1 MVVAGGAHDGGP
13 ALLARVASAP
23 GCRLS
28 LVQGRQV
35 LVVRRALLPFRRCCC
50 LGSGSAVLV
59 SRRSNRARNG
69 TSGHTR
75 QAVWSVVTP
84 QQRRDRQL
92 TRCRMCHPACV
103 PPVPEI
109 PHAPGGGTAGSA
121 ARAPPVLSAS
131 CSSCRHP
138 RPPVPPSCASQQRP
152 GRGRTGPGPP
162 LSTGGEPDRGQG
174 LRALST
180 VRGAQL
186 RRRRTRLLRATRA
199 SRSSS
204 YAVSWAPAMMPAAA
218 AEARSANHLL
228 LARVG
233 IVPRHPSACTECPHC
248 HVIRFSIYF
257 APAQASEGEE
267 EVSVRRRRCVAPWRA
282 PCTTPR

>member
-1 MVVAGGAHDGGP
+1 MCGCSWRCPRRWPGTACPRGEHSRLPPQPHAGPPGARRQ
-13 ALLARVASAP
+13 ARP
-23 GCRLS
+23 PPLPP
-28 LVQGRQV
+28 L
-35 LVVRRALLPFRRCCC
+35 LLPR
-50 LGSGSAVLV
+50 
-59 SRRSNRARNG
+59 
-69 TSGHTR
+69 TR
-75 QAVWSVVTP
+75 QRRPGVAPEQQGKPRDEWAHVAKAEWSVVTP
-84 QQRRDRQL
+84 PQRRDRQL

-138 RPPVPPSCASQQRP
+138 RPPVPPCCASRQRP

-162 LSTGGEPDRGQG
+162 LSTGGETDRGQG
-174 LRALST
+174 LKALST
-180 VRGAQL
+180 VRSAQL

-218 AEARSANHLL
+218 AEARHHLL

-233 IVPRHPSACTECPHC
+233 IVPRH
-248 HVIRFSIYF
+248 
-257 APAQASEGEE
+257 
-267 EVSVRRRRCVAPWRA
+267 RRHALNVPTA
-282 PCTTPR
+282 T